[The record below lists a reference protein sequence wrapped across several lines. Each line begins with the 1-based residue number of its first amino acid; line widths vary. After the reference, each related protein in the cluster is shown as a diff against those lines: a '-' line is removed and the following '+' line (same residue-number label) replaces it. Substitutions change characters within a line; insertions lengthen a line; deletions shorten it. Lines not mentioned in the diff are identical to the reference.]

1 KRWAGRD
8 PKELGRGSGVRDGGC
23 PEPDPDHRQQGGG
36 CFQHQRED
44 RRLRTKRTPAA
55 AIPIPTATPRSA
67 RPGPLPVASAT
78 AVARLGLEPDASPS
92 VAAVPALV
100 SADVPVLPPAD
111 VPALAFL
118 TSGAP
123 SAGAVAMRVRIC
135 PSEPVSA
142 ARTPSGSS
150 PGWATGALELAR
162 PE

>member
-1 KRWAGRD
+1 ASREVAYESVGGPPFGGSVLRLDTGPLERDSKHSHSGRPHFRNVPAVKRWAGRD

-100 SADVPVLPPAD
+100 SADV
-111 VPALAFL
+111 
-118 TSGAP
+118 
-123 SAGAVAMRVRIC
+123 
-135 PSEPVSA
+135 
-142 ARTPSGSS
+142 
-150 PGWATGALELAR
+150 
-162 PE
+162 